1 MERELKEKDDK
12 EEVFVGEVGET
23 DFPESGKKKK
33 IIRIVILIVILLVL
47 VGIGVT
53 LFFLLRGDK
62 KEDKKEKATIL
73 MDDSKFKKP
82 KTLTKKYELVELKDS
97 KYKFILVHDP
107 ITLNGGI
114 EIRTKYGFNTGPID
128 GFAHYAEHIFFHGT
142 KDIHEIDIFSII
154 GQFDEFVNAYT
165 WIEETVFQYFGSN
178 YTFDTVLY
186 YISEFIKHPQLNE
199 SKYMTEINAVNSE
212 YDSYNYS
219 QSIVADILIDN
230 ANPEHPFS
238 QSITGHTGN
247 NDTLHSVNSTE
258 LGELLKN
265 YFRTI
270 FKPENCIFVLYSS
283 KSFSEMIDYA
293 DKYFNFKLEEP
304 TEEFTEKFNQK
315 VKALDNPI
323 FKKDQLGKIATY
335 NSISEIPLMLFIFPI
350 SQKENNYIEVTY
362 ILYYLF
368 DNTEEGSFK
377 KYLLDNN
384 YISEGSSGY
393 YGYFKKYEMV
403 EFDFYL
409 TKDGF
414 KNIDKIIEAL
424 FASINVIKED
434 KNLDEKLNNFK
445 LIEEKAFY
453 FKEETSSAFPD
464 DIDFD
469 AYNGFRNRLMVKGY
483 PEDMIVMFSYV
494 DEDSGIR
501 EGINGVFPMFDS
513 SVSGVN
519 YLFLPLH
526 FKDRSIGY
534 FVIRNA
540 VYLMKQQFLFEIMN
554 SLITGIEQLYSRTML
569 AKMNSALAMLYNHD
583 SLTSLYNRFGYNY
596 YASRFYEDAK
606 KQGRNVAVI
615 YYDLDRLKF
624 LNDNYGHDVGDKAIK
639 IVAGLINKYS
649 SNQSLGFRL
658 GGDEFLLLDYEG
670 DEQLIIKYI
679 AGLRDELSIISKREN
694 MPIEL
699 SVSAGYVI
707 CDPDS
712 DMNIDTYVNLADD
725 KMYEDKVSRK
735 MNRRD

>member
-1 MERELKEKDDK
+1 MESWNRYFTYAWPSGMLNRIHETDEDINLYIFNCFANWNTGDDYNRGEYNIFNLPDFKDYDGIVLDLNNTRDEAVREEVINRAIASHIPTISINCRYDNLYYVGIDNYSAMKKMIAHVYEEHNARSFWFIMGPADNYESTERAKALLDYVGEHNISDEDYCIHYGDFDYKSGVNAFREIYESKKELPDAVICVNDNTAVGVVSEAERMGFKVPEDFIVTGFDDFDKSRYYIPRISTTSYVREDVGYRCVEMFLDIWQGKDVDYVSHTDSHPIFWESCGCESDVKVRSRETLKDNMLWSIEREYFERDVLDLDSRLAGCDSIEEMLECIPLSIPAFKCDAMYLIIDK
-12 EEVFVGEVGET
+12 N
-23 DFPESGKKKK
+23 
-33 IIRIVILIVILLVL
+33 
-47 VGIGVT
+47 
-53 LFFLLRGDK
+53 
-62 KEDKKEKATIL
+62 A
-73 MDDSKFKKP
+73 
-82 KTLTKKYELVELKDS
+82 
-97 KYKFILVHDP
+97 
-107 ITLNGGI
+107 
-114 EIRTKYGFNTGPID
+114 
-128 GFAHYAEHIFFHGT
+128 
-142 KDIHEIDIFSII
+142 SII
-154 GQFDEFVNAYT
+154 NG
-165 WIEETVFQYFGSN
+165 
-178 YTFDTVLY
+178 
-186 YISEFIKHPQLNE
+186 
-199 SKYMTEINAVNSE
+199 
-212 YDSYNYS
+212 
-219 QSIVADILIDN
+219 
-230 ANPEHPFS
+230 
-238 QSITGHTGN
+238 
-247 NDTLHSVNSTE
+247 
-258 LGELLKN
+258 
-265 YFRTI
+265 
-270 FKPENCIFVLYSS
+270 C
-283 KSFSEMIDYA
+283 
-293 DKYFNFKLEEP
+293 
-304 TEEFTEKFNQK
+304 
-315 VKALDNPI
+315 
-323 FKKDQLGKIATY
+323 
-335 NSISEIPLMLFIFPI
+335 
-350 SQKENNYIEVTY
+350 
-362 ILYYLF
+362 
-368 DNTEEGSFK
+368 
-377 KYLLDNN
+377 
-384 YISEGSSGY
+384 
-393 YGYFKKYEMV
+393 
-403 EFDFYL
+403 
-409 TKDGF
+409 
-414 KNIDKIIEAL
+414 EA
-424 FASINVIKED
+424 
-434 KNLDEKLNNFK
+434 
-445 LIEEKAFY
+445 
-453 FKEETSSAFPD
+453 D